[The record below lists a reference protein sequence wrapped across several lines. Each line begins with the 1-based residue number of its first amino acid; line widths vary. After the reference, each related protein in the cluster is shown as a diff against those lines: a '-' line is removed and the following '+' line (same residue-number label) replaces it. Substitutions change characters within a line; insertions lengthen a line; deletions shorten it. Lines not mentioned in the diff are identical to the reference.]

1 MRGVWEKLNILYVN
15 KSLRIFPVM
24 ENGKLPILK
33 SWQTEC
39 SASFTQILYWIENAK
54 NCNWGLPATPNNL
67 FVIDLDVHDESKN
80 GIENFAKLLS
90 DIGLSCEEAN
100 TLIQVTPS
108 GGKHLIYLSDNEL
121 KEVANTSQSFDKYP
135 GIDVRTS
142 GYIVVEPSVINGK
155 EYKFTTD
162 IEPQPMPEKLKEFI
176 LNNSEK
182 KGKEKTPYVKPK
194 EQVEIGNRDNSLFQY
209 INHLYY
215 KTDLDFDEILLLAEV
230 FNESFEE
237 PYPNRDVEYKVKK
250 AFEKSRGNRIII
262 NVGGEDE

>member
-1 MRGVWEKLNILYVN
+1 M
-15 KSLRIFPVM
+15 
-24 ENGKLPILK
+24 
-33 SWQTEC
+33 
-39 SASFTQILYWIENAK
+39 
-54 NCNWGLPATPNNL
+54 
-67 FVIDLDVHDESKN
+67 
-80 GIENFAKLLS
+80 
-90 DIGLSCEEAN
+90 
-100 TLIQVTPS
+100 
-108 GGKHLIYLSDNEL
+108 
-121 KEVANTSQSFDKYP
+121 
-135 GIDVRTS
+135 
-142 GYIVVEPSVINGK
+142 INGK
-155 EYKFTTD
+155 EYKFITD

-194 EQVEIGNRDNSLFQY
+194 EQVEVGNRDNSLFQY